1 MKLEVENCIWHAF
14 DYLATENGRQAAN
27 KSKLKVK
34 SVLFVLLHSIEN
46 MKLICVPKMEK
57 FNKIMCFFTFFS
69 FVNRVWIQ

>member
-34 SVLFVLLHSIEN
+34 SVLFVLLHLHSIEN
-46 MKLICVPKMEK
+46 MKLIYVPKMEK
-57 FNKIMCFFTFFS
+57 FSKIMCFFNHV
-69 FVNRVWIQ
+69 FVCQ

>member
-34 SVLFVLLHSIEN
+34 SVIFVLLHSIEN

-57 FNKIMCFFTFFS
+57 FSKIIVLTMFS